1 MTSSDFGQ
9 SSSTLV
15 SILFHIVHPPLPQLG
30 RALIA
35 VFFYLNVIDQKEF
48 DSSRNMPFL
57 LIFPLTKT

>member
-9 SSSTLV
+9 SSSTPV
-15 SILFHIVHPPLPQLG
+15 SILFHIVHPPPLTG
-30 RALIA
+30 SALIA